1 MDSQPTSKVLKT
13 GFLKKRSKY
22 LHLWKTRFC
31 ILTNKH
37 LFAFTGIEKD
47 ADCTMTLLL
56 ENCIETKKAENEL
69 RKDAYSLLE
78 VFDKLTV
85 SEDNHFTVD
94 DIEAALSMYN
104 EDYVTF
110 PRDNIARVTNLYIKQ
125 NKRNGRK
132 QAVHMQIMR
141 ATRDILYP
149 NGEWRNVAG
158 RPTKEIEIRNY
169 MHAHPD
175 ATKSDIKKELN
186 ISYDTI
192 RKYYDKIKAEL

>member
-69 RKDAYSLLE
+69 RKEFTFSVNTNNLIYYFQAENEKEQNDWVTLI
-78 VFDKLTV
+78 
-85 SEDNHFTVD
+85 DNQLNHQI
-94 DIEAALSMYN
+94 IEK
-104 EDYVTF
+104 F
-110 PRDNIARVTNLYIKQ
+110 
-125 NKRNGRK
+125 
-132 QAVHMQIMR
+132 
-141 ATRDILYP
+141 
-149 NGEWRNVAG
+149 
-158 RPTKEIEIRNY
+158 
-169 MHAHPD
+169 
-175 ATKSDIKKELN
+175 
-186 ISYDTI
+186 
-192 RKYYDKIKAEL
+192 